1 MARKRNPERR
11 ESTVK
16 EFRAEILPGGP
27 GNASGVSGPS
37 VSTEINTLNQLYKS
51 TSDSYQQK
59 LAAAIKIKQME
70 QTGVFSRD
78 AIDEAK
84 KQMGISTE
92 GGTVGGPGTK
102 QTAKDLLMMQ
112 IANETDR
119 DKQNEMIQTLANIE
133 TIEKSGGA
141 MSPLMLNLMNR
152 PQGSVKKNTFEE
164 KLMDKLADHLFK
176 EPKSELDNLDKI
188 AELMK
193 KVQEMQGPT
202 DGIDKIAEDVK
213 KYKEIGLVRDTAQ
226 SENEMK
232 LEIEKLRIDNEYKI
246 EEHKIEADK
255 QRTDSLTSVVGDV
268 IGSALSAAGAAA
280 GSKGGGTSSP
290 ASKTAIRPETMRS
303 SYEATCAI
311 ESCGAK
317 ILVTNIDKAR
327 DIQCP
332 SCNQTYH
339 LDSKDKK
346 LYMIQE
352 SPTAPS
358 SPSTA

>member
-1 MARKRNPERR
+1 MGRKRNPERR
-11 ESTVK
+11 ESSIK
-16 EFRAEILPGGP
+16 EFRAEILAKGP
-27 GNASGVSGPS
+27 GNGGSVSGPS

-51 TSDSYQQK
+51 TSDTYQSK

-70 QTGVFSRD
+70 QTGVFTRD
-78 AIDEAK
+78 DIDKAK
-84 KQMGISTE
+84 KELGLSGE
-92 GGTVGGPGTK
+92 GATVGGPGSK

-112 IANETDR
+112 IANEQDR
-119 DKQNEMIQTLANIE
+119 DKQTEMIQTLANIE

-152 PQGSVKKNTFEE
+152 PQGAATKKNTFEE

-232 LEIEKLRIDNEYKI
+232 LEIEKLRIDNQYKI

-255 QRTDSLTSVVGDV
+255 QRTDSLTNVVGDV

-280 GSKGGGTSSP
+280 GSKGGTSA
-290 ASKTAIRPETMRS
+290 ASSKSAIRPETMQS
-303 SYEATCAI
+303 SYEATCAKQG
-311 ESCGAK
+311 CGAK
-317 ILVTNIDKAR
+317 ILVTNIDQAR
-327 DIQCP
+327 DISCP

-346 LYMIQE
+346 LYMIE
-352 SPTAPS
+352 ETPPGPTTPT
-358 SPSTA
+358 TA

>member
-1 MARKRNPERR
+1 MGRKRNPVER
-11 ESTVK
+11 EKSIK
-16 EFRAEILPGGP
+16 EFRAEILNHGP
-27 GNASGVSGPS
+27 GNGSGTSGPS
-37 VSTEINTLNQLYKS
+37 VVTEINTLNQLYKS
-51 TSDSYQQK
+51 TSDTYQSK

-70 QTGVFSRD
+70 QTGVFTRD
-78 AIDEAK
+78 DIDKAK
-84 KQMGISTE
+84 REMGLSGE
-92 GGTVGGPGTK
+92 GGAVGGPASK

-112 IANETDR
+112 IANEEDR

-152 PQGSVKKNTFEE
+152 PQGTAAKKNTFEE
-164 KLMDKLADHLFK
+164 KMMDKLADHLFK

-232 LEIEKLRIDNEYKI
+232 LEIERLRIDNEFKI
-246 EEHKIEADK
+246 EQNKIEADK
-255 QRTDSLTSVVGDV
+255 DRTASLTSVVGDV
-268 IGSALSAAGAAA
+268 IGSALSAAGAVA
-280 GSKGGGTSSP
+280 GKGGTSPPPSRG
-290 ASKTAIRPETMRS
+290 AIRNDVMKS
-303 SYEATCAI
+303 SYEATCAVQ
-311 ESCGAK
+311 SCGAK
-317 ILVTNIDKAR
+317 ILVTNVDQAR
-327 DIQCP
+327 DIQCG
-332 SCNQTYH
+332 SCGQTYH

-346 LYMIQE
+346 LYMIPE
-352 SPTAPS
+352 TPAAPS
-358 SPSTA
+358 TPSTA